1 MLEKNHFIFLV
12 VVLLVFTIVP
22 DVIFTQVSG
31 FHIPG
36 DPPHSGCVP
45 APGMPCNLPGGGGGA
60 GPSSSDIDM
69 VIGAFAVIVIIGSA
83 VFLIKKA
90 VGGKSESSFD
100 TPSYP
105 SAPDGAVRI
114 SGDTPKMFEKPKTP
128 SRPMTE
134 VPSPTILPDPPKSPM
149 NVAEELS
156 KKWQTFTESELAKY
170 FEDVGNCIIK
180 NEAALHTGDAWK
192 QKFGKI
198 YVDRSTMGFADY
210 SDAEGIHWSNT
221 EEMGRKLAGDLAQTY
236 AKDIGEKAIKA
247 FGKPFSPVG
256 ILTFL
261 LSNFGTEITTPY
273 ICMMVHLRDR

>member
-1 MLEKNHFIFLV
+1 MRKTHFVFLFLIIFSLT
-12 VVLLVFTIVP
+12 LFFPNSSFAQVP
-22 DVIFTQVSG
+22 DVG
-31 FHIPG
+31 P
-36 DPPHSGCVP
+36 SGCVP
-45 APGMPCNLPGGGGGA
+45 APGYPCDLPVGGGGA
-60 GPSSSDIDM
+60 GPTDSDIDM
-69 VIGAFAVIVIIGSA
+69 VIGSFAVIVIIGSA

-90 VGGKSESSFD
+90 VGRKSESSYD
-100 TPSYP
+100 TPSY

-149 NVAEELS
+149 DVAEELS

-180 NEAALHTGDAWK
+180 NDASLHTEKAMR
-192 QKFGKI
+192 QKFRKI
-198 YVDRSTMGFADY
+198 LTDKGSKGVLDY
-210 SDAEGIHWSNT
+210 SDTEIVHASTIEELARTLASN
-221 EEMGRKLAGDLAQTY
+221 LAQTY

-261 LSNFGTEITTPY
+261 ISNFGTEITTPY